1 MIQYL
6 TECKTNKTI
15 INQMRW
21 TASDRVTEFKKE
33 YKFGE
38 RALHKTKK
46 EALNY
51 VQNMK
56 KDNIEIVYLGTY
68 KTFHR
73 RSK

>member
-1 MIQYL
+1 MADL
-6 TECKTNKTI
+6 HSL
-15 INQMRW
+15 RG
-21 TASDRVTEFKKE
+21 V
-33 YKFGE
+33 YKIGD

-51 VQNMK
+51 VESMK
-56 KDNIEIVYLGTY
+56 KDNIEIVYIGTY

>member
-1 MIQYL
+1 MINHL
-6 TECKTNKTI
+6 TECKTDKTV
-15 INQMRW
+15 INNIEW
-21 TASDRVTEFKKE
+21 TNGRSSQFEKI
-33 YKFGE
+33 YKIGD

-56 KDNIEIVYLGTY
+56 KDNIEIIYLGIY

>member
-1 MIQYL
+1 MINHL
-6 TECKTNKTI
+6 TECKTDKTV
-15 INQMRW
+15 INNIKW
-21 TASDRVTEFKKE
+21 TNGRSSQFEKI
-33 YKFGE
+33 YKIGD

-56 KDNIEIVYLGTY
+56 KDNIEIIYLGIY

>member
-1 MIQYL
+1 MINHL
-6 TECKTNKTI
+6 TECKTDKTV
-15 INQMRW
+15 INNIEW
-21 TASDRVTEFKKE
+21 TNGRSSQFEKI
-33 YKFGE
+33 YKIGD

-56 KDNIEIVYLGTY
+56 KDNIEIVYIGTY
-68 KTFHR
+68 KTFHK